1 MRRQSSENWA
11 KDLNSHF
18 TSKDIGLTNKHMERY
33 LTLLNISKMQI
44 KMTMRYYFTAIRM
57 TIIKETIAS
66 VVKDM
71 GEPDLKLL
79 GKM

>member
-1 MRRQSSENWA
+1 
-11 KDLNSHF
+11 
-18 TSKDIGLTNKHMERY
+18 MERY

-44 KMTMRYYFTAIRM
+44 KMTMRYYFTTIRM

>member
-1 MRRQSSENWA
+1 
-11 KDLNSHF
+11 
-18 TSKDIGLTNKHMERY
+18 MERY

-66 VVKDM
+66 VVKDL